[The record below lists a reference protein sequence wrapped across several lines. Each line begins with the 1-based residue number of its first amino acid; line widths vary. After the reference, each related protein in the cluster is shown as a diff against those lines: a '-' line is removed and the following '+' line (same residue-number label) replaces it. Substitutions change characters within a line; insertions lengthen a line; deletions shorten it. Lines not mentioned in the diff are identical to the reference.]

1 MDACS
6 SLRLLREAIDARLR
20 ETIDPRAPASYRPI
34 LLRHILRFIAHV
46 AQPGGPH
53 CRAEDYPPDVV
64 EALSQLFADEI
75 RTFRTITADL
85 TAHYLAQGCTAEE
98 AHRLVTERHLEPD
111 SLC

>member
-34 LLRHILRFIAHV
+34 LLRHILRFIAH
-46 AQPGGPH
+46 
-53 CRAEDYPPDVV
+53 DVV
-64 EALSQLFADEI
+64 EALSQLYADEI